1 MDGILFTQPAGCGTS
16 VLPSETRYVAKST
29 RGPDPVQPSPRL
41 RLPTGPSMPPSSHE
55 GAATNATPTSLP
67 PIGQLGPPIPLPE
80 TATFLGTAQ
89 ALWSGDALRALIA
102 RANRMLAEQLSATY
116 GGDKPRSGCPDDYLL
131 DTSQRI
137 LNRLANLSW
146 TNGRK
151 LNATERI
158 AILRTAISILEHDL
172 GIKDPPKLP
181 STAPTYWAD
190 RNPEGAMNPA
200 EFTRAIYGR
209 WIGNGLTRQQLRKLD
224 YPLYR
229 ALSVWESRH
238 PDDRIKELPT
248 ITEVVDRKIAALSKE
263 LDPDELRKLAST
275 LQNRHRMSKT

>member
-1 MDGILFTQPAGCGTS
+1 M
-16 VLPSETRYVAKST
+16 AKSS
-29 RGPDPVQPSPRL
+29 RGPDPDQPSPRL
-41 RLPTGPSMPPSSHE
+41 RLPTGPSLPPSSHE
-55 GAATNATPTSLP
+55 GAATKPPPAGVP
-67 PIGQLGPPIPLPE
+67 PIGQLGPSTQIPE

-89 ALWSGDALRALIA
+89 ALWSGDALRSLIA
-102 RANRMLAEQLSATY
+102 RANRVLAEHLSATY
-116 GGDKPRSGCPDDYLL
+116 PGDKPRSGSPDEYLL
-131 DTSQRI
+131 DTAQRI

-146 TNGRK
+146 TNGRS

-158 AILRTAISILEHDL
+158 AVLRTAIAILEHDV

-181 STAPTYWAD
+181 GTAPTFWSD
-190 RNPEGAMNPA
+190 RNPEGGMNPA

-209 WIGNGLTRQQLRKLD
+209 WIGHGLTRQQLRKLD

-275 LQNRHRMSKT
+275 LQNRHRMLKT